1 MNGFFLLCFF
11 VFLCCCWL
19 NEGIPKTKRSQS
31 LLRARASRE
40 RERDSTA
47 RPSQNSLSLERG
59 GEGAERGEKGRPKM
73 GKKDNNEKLVPAV
86 VLSSAAAPSALDE
99 RPRQGPE
106 ELLAPRRRV
115 GEQVI
120 VLNDGGRDGRGRGGR
135 GGCCGASAE
144 AGRKGGGGPGRN
156 RSGAAVARRR
166 WRVGDDDSSFQLLLL
181 LRPLLRLED
190 GLGDRR
196 RVLRVRG
203 RGERGLLPLELL
215 LGLGLQRSGGGSGGW
230 EGRQPS
236 TALKE
241 R

>member
-1 MNGFFLLCFF
+1 
-11 VFLCCCWL
+11 
-19 NEGIPKTKRSQS
+19 
-31 LLRARASRE
+31 
-40 RERDSTA
+40 
-47 RPSQNSLSLERG
+47 
-59 GEGAERGEKGRPKM
+59 M

-115 GEQVI
+115 GEQVM

-144 AGRKGGGGPGRN
+144 AGRKGGGPGRN